1 MEENTVLIMNVLRGG
16 VLMVPVA
23 RRGGNVCL
31 SLGGV
36 QLNSNTNESGATDT
50 TLSLGYLI
58 TNVAEVL
65 CAR

>member
-1 MEENTVLIMNVLRGG
+1 M
-16 VLMVPVA
+16 
-23 RRGGNVCL
+23 

-58 TNVAEVL
+58 TNVTEVL